1 MLSGQATLGAQALP
15 ADSARGVRV
24 GDVIVAVD
32 GQDAHARLRCVE
44 RCISASPPGAR
55 AGRGGGPMSQRSS
68 GSSHRRKA
76 EHHARIQLD

>member
-32 GQDAHARLRCVE
+32 GRTEPQHESELLAYGVQKKA
-44 RCISASPPGAR
+44 PGDKLTLTVL
-55 AGRGGGPMSQRSS
+55 RGGE
-68 GSSHRRKA
+68 KTDITFA
-76 EHHARIQLD
+76 LK

>member
-32 GQDAHARLRCVE
+32 GQDAHLGL
-44 RCISASPPGAR
+44 PPGAR